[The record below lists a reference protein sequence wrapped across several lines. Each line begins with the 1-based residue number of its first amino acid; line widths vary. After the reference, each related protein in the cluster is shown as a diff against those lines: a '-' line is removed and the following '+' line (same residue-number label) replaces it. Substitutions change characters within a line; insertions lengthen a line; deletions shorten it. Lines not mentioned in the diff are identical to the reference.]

1 MKTSKLLPH
10 LVKILAIG
18 ATCICAGALS
28 SFATTLTVFGTG
40 VGSNGLVLPGGSSDP
55 HYTVS
60 GPGVVGTQQA
70 VVYSPSSQW
79 FQWVPNDA
87 NSAWIGF
94 KDSSDTSPHGTYTFT
109 TTFNLTGF
117 NPSTAS
123 LTRRWAMDQSGSLFL
138 NGTLEQSVP
147 DGNWNAGN
155 NPNLTSFTISSG
167 FVAGTNTLTFSG
179 PFPYGF
185 DGLRVE
191 PMTLTATPVSG
202 VPDSGPTVLL
212 FGMSL
217 AGLCWFRQ
225 IFGRVELNPTL

>member
-1 MKTSKLLPH
+1 MKSSKLHFHP
-10 LVKILAIG
+10 VKILAIG
-18 ATCICAGALS
+18 ATCVCASALS
-28 SFATTLTVFGTG
+28 SFATTFTVFGTG
-40 VGSNGLVLPGGSSDP
+40 VDSGGSVLPGGSSDP

-60 GPGVVGTQQA
+60 GPGVTGTQSA
-70 VVYSPSSQW
+70 VVYSPANLWS
-79 FQWVPNDA
+79 QWVPNDA

-109 TTFNLTGF
+109 TTFSLTGF
-117 NPSTAS
+117 NPSSAS
-123 LTRRWAMDQSGSLFL
+123 LTGRWAFDQSGSLFL

-179 PFPYGF
+179 SFPDGF

-202 VPDSGPTVLL
+202 VPDSGQTVML
-212 FGMSL
+212 FGMGL
-217 AGLCWFRQ
+217 AGLGWFRQ
-225 IFGRVELNPTL
+225 TLRGN